1 MNLSY
6 KQLYAML
13 LTIGEF
19 DVSDVHS
26 TKSPQLVA
34 DQAASLER
42 SRIVSD
48 LLDLPVS
55 CVAYGRNMH
64 ILLLKIDSFQV
75 YLYAMAKVTP
85 IVVYKEVEDV
95 GKKPFGT
102 ARNIGELVKLLNSK

>member
-19 DVSDVHS
+19 DISDVHS

-42 SRIVSD
+42 SRIASD

-55 CVAYGRNMH
+55 CVEIWHSMNT
-64 ILLLKIDSFQV
+64 LLLRIDSFHV
-75 YLYAMAKVTP
+75 LLYAMDKVTP
-85 IVVYKEVEDV
+85 IVVYKEVKDV

-102 ARNIGELVKLLNSK
+102 PRNIGELVKLLNSK

>member
-6 KQLYAML
+6 NQLYDL
-13 LTIGEF
+13 LTVIGNF
-19 DVSDVHS
+19 DISDLHS
-26 TKSPQLVA
+26 SKSPQLVA

-42 SRIVSD
+42 SRIASD

-55 CVAYGRNMH
+55 SVSYGYNRH
-64 ILLLKIDSFQV
+64 TLLLRIDSFHV

-85 IVVYKEVEDV
+85 IVIYNEVFDE

-102 ARNIGELVKLLNSK
+102 ARSIGELVKLLNSK